1 MTNRRQFLCRTGGI
15 MTAGATLGLAPVHA
29 AAPDQTGVADIPH
42 DHYLL
47 TDVLLE
53 TGVERDGDTVVGTRT
68 QTHTLEIR
76 GGRIAAIHDAPT
88 GTLPRYSACL
98 LYTSPSPRD

>member
-29 AAPDQTGVADIPH
+29 AAPDQTGVSDIPH

-53 TGVERDGDTVVGTRT
+53 TGVERDGDTVSPERSVYAVDLTRPVT
-68 QTHTLEIR
+68 TAELR
-76 GGRIAAIHDAPT
+76 ARV
-88 GTLPRYSACL
+88 R
-98 LYTSPSPRD
+98 RWR

>member
-1 MTNRRQFLCRTGGI
+1 MS
-15 MTAGATLGLAPVHA
+15 
-29 AAPDQTGVADIPH
+29 DIPH

-47 TDVLLE
+47 TDVLE

-88 GTLPRYSACL
+88 APCPDTVRQGMLALPPAATC
-98 LYTSPSPRD
+98 TSTWTRPSMAAPGRPRCRARARPLWAA